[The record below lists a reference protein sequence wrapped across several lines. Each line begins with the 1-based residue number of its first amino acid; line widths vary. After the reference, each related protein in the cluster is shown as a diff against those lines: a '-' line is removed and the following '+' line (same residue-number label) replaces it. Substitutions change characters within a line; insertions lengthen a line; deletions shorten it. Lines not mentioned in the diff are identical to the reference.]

1 MTTLTQ
7 SEEVT
12 HARLAE
18 SLAASIARR
27 AGSGETIS
35 QAVNRA
41 LEERP
46 DIVRAVHEAEAREMV
61 ETVKPAALRPLRYPY
76 VMQ

>member
-1 MTTLTQ
+1 MITLTQ

-18 SLAASIARR
+18 SLAALIARR
-27 AGSGETIS
+27 AGSGESIY

-46 DIVRAVHEAEAREMV
+46 DIVRAVHEAEAREV
-61 ETVKPAALRPLRYPY
+61 VGPSNPAALRPLRYPY
-76 VMQ
+76 AMQ